1 MRNDNHT
8 VSLIAVG
15 DIFLKTKNVNDN
27 PFRYIKSFLNKDFI
41 FGNLEVVLSNK
52 GVRIQKRV
60 VLKTDPNRVN
70 YLINAGF
77 NIVNIANNHIL
88 DYGVEGYKDTLEILD
103 KKEIFYIGTPNQ
115 TKYPY
120 KVVEKNGVKIGFLGY
135 SDGDDRYISNI
146 DEKEIINDI
155 DNLKGHADIII
166 ISLHWGVEYI
176 FYPMPDQQK
185 LARDIIGA
193 GADVILGHHPHVV
206 QGVEKYQKGIIIY
219 SLGNFQFGIELT
231 NDFERTNESFIIEF
245 ELSKK
250 GVENYKIIPIK
261 INENYQPIEL
271 VGKKK
276 EDFLY
281 FVETISKPLPMSEIS
296 ENKWFEE
303 YSKIFPKNLKVNI
316 GAYIFKIKNY
326 GIKHLLYFIMWLIS
340 PFCIKC
346 YIGIIRSKIKKFMK
360 NVLNIR
366 IRRNKYK

>member
-1 MRNDNHT
+1 MRNNNHT

-15 DIFLKTKNVNDN
+15 DIFLKTKNVNDD

-60 VLKTDPNRVN
+60 VLKTYPDRVN

-88 DYGVEGYKDTLEILD
+88 DYGVEGYKDTLDILD
-103 KKEIFYIGTPNQ
+103 KKEICYIGTPKQ

-135 SDGDDRYISNI
+135 SGGDGRYISKI
-146 DEKEIINDI
+146 DEKEIIKDI
-155 DNLKGHADIII
+155 NNLKGYADIII
-166 ISLHWGVEYI
+166 ISLHWGVEYF

-185 LARDIIGA
+185 LARNLIEA
-193 GADVILGHHPHVV
+193 GADIILGHHPHVV
-206 QGVEKYQKGIIIY
+206 QGIEKYQKGIAIY
-219 SLGNFQFGIELT
+219 SLGNFQFGIELAK
-231 NDFERTNESFIIEF
+231 DFERTNESFIIEF
-245 ELSKK
+245 ELSKR

-271 VGKKK
+271 AGKEK
-276 EDFLY
+276 EDFLC
-281 FVETISKPLPMSEIS
+281 FIETISKPLPRNEIS

-303 YSKIFPKNLKVNI
+303 YSKIYIKNFKLSI
-316 GAYIFKIKNY
+316 GACIFKIKNY
-326 GIKHLLYFIMWLIS
+326 GIKHLLYFIIWLIS

-346 YIGIIRSKIKKFMK
+346 YIGIIRSEFKKFMK
-360 NVLNIR
+360 NVANAKDTRYI
-366 IRRNKYK
+366 